1 MPLFGPPNIEKMKER
16 GDSAGLIKV
25 LSSEKS
31 SRLRIDAVLALGY
44 LRKPET
50 VEPIIKALCDENIN
64 VAIACCEVL
73 GEIGDKRAVEPLIYT
88 TKNADSALLPNLIA
102 ALGKIG
108 DIRAVD
114 PLVSILK
121 NRGDGINTCAAG
133 ALDQLN
139 WVPNDVESQTCY
151 WIAKK
156 EWKKCIDLGYP
167 AVEFLNRA
175 LGLNDREIRESIA
188 NTLGKIKD
196 PRSIPALLLALK
208 EEVDPNKYFPYPKG
222 IKTAI
227 VNFGQIAVETLIN
240 SLPNSSKEY
249 QKAVISILG
258 RIGGSQA
265 INTLAALM
273 SEKSAMIVRAAAEG
287 LSKIGFPAVDAL
299 IEIVMNGNQ
308 TAVME
313 AVNALGVIRDPHA
326 VRILSDVLTD
336 KNRDVKV
343 RAAAAGSLG
352 QIGDGSSVDPLIHIW
367 NDGEVEKDLRLP
379 IIDALANI
387 ADIRSLDIFI
397 KVIENGWSNYKE
409 SDLAIN
415 NAAKSGL
422 IKIGS
427 PSVSPLIEK
436 LQKGRWNSRKL
447 AAEALMAIYH
457 LAGIDDLTKN
467 QILKDRNTIIQP
479 HLDKYYHSD
488 GCPSKHED
496 TGVGLDFPL

>member
-1 MPLFGPPNIEKMKER
+1 MPLFGSPNVEKMKER
-16 GDSAGLIKV
+16 GDTTGLIKV
-25 LSSEKS
+25 LSSEKDAG
-31 SRLRIDAVLALGY
+31 LRRDAVLALGY
-44 LRKPET
+44 LHKPES

-64 VAIACCEVL
+64 VVIACVETL
-73 GEIGDKRAVEPLIYT
+73 GKIGDKRAVEPLINT
-88 TKNADSALLPNLIA
+88 IKVTGSVLLPYSITS
-102 ALGKIG
+102 LGMIG
-108 DIRAVD
+108 DVRAVD

-121 NRGDGINTCAAG
+121 NDGGGNNTRAAE
-133 ALDQLN
+133 ALDNLN
-139 WVPNDVESQTCY
+139 WTPNDVESQTCY
-151 WIAKK
+151 RIAKE
-156 EWKKCIDLGYP
+156 EWEKCIDLGYP

-188 NTLGKIKD
+188 ITLGKINN
-196 PRSIPALLLALK
+196 PRSIPALLSALK
-208 EEVDPNKYFPYPKG
+208 EEVDPKKYFPCPKG

-227 VNFGQIAVETLIN
+227 VNFGQMAVEPLIN

-265 INTLAALM
+265 IDALAALM
-273 SEKSAMIVRAAAEG
+273 SEKNTMVVRAAAEG
-287 LSKIGFPAVDAL
+287 LSKIGIPAIDAL
-299 IEIVMNGNQ
+299 IEVVMNGNQ
-308 TAVME
+308 TAVLE
-313 AVNALGVIRDPHA
+313 AVNVLGVIRDHRV
-326 VRILSDVLTD
+326 VRILSDLVTD

-343 RAAAAGSLG
+343 KAAAVGSLG
-352 QIGDGSSVDPLIHIW
+352 QFRYVSSVDSLIHIW
-367 NDGEVEKDLRLP
+367 NGGYVEEDLRLP

-397 KVIENGWSNYKE
+397 KVIEIGWANYKE

-427 PSVSPLIEK
+427 PSVSPLIET

-457 LAGIDDLTKN
+457 RTGIDDLTKN
-467 QILKDRNTIIQP
+467 QILKDRNTINQP
-479 HLDKYYHSD
+479 HLDEYSHSD